1 MNTKDF
7 KILEAMQKF
16 GGSFASSL
24 AKTARLADLENY
36 RKLKSAFP
44 ELWDQYALFVDKNNE
59 N

>member
-1 MNTKDF
+1 MCKKDF
-7 KILEAMQKF
+7 DILTAMEKF

-24 AKTARLADLENY
+24 AKTAKLADLENY

-44 ELWDQYALFVDKNNE
+44 ELWNQYALFVDKNNE